1 MPMHRDCFIRMMRK
15 GCRGLW
21 RGGRLYVS
29 PFPSP
34 SPESTKTSDCWIDD
48 LKGHYDLEM
57 VRVKEIEERGE
68 NPWRIRVQN
77 VVLDWQDLP
86 GQR

>member
-1 MPMHRDCFIRMMRK
+1 ME
-15 GCRGLW
+15 GLTNE
-21 RGGRLYVS
+21 
-29 PFPSP
+29 FF
-34 SPESTKTSDCWIDD
+34 

-86 GQR
+86 MA